1 MYSFIFYYTWMW
13 KQIFFSIHFEDS
25 NIYTFKNVYQN
36 DKIVM
41 NFYLDKCI
49 WEYFVKKIKY
59 KLKKKTKFYTELLKW
74 CKELN
79 EWFTNRNIYI
89 YIHCCLIVKEL
100 SEEQGH
106 VRKC

>member
-1 MYSFIFYYTWMW
+1 M
-13 KQIFFSIHFEDS
+13 
-25 NIYTFKNVYQN
+25 YQN